1 MGFENG
7 PLKRSMPKEKK
18 EITRRTFL
26 KGATLAAISLW
37 AGKRIKNFF
46 DNHNQL
52 ENFEK
57 GENETRKNDYQNE
70 KDAKIKPKR
79 LEFEKNGKE
88 AAVAKEKARE
98 TLKIFQQKYEE
109 LSRKGEQFWPSKV
122 FTSDFFITIQLIES
136 EYNPKAESSVGA
148 FGIMQNMPVSVE
160 DIARYLTVLN
170 RQKVIVYQGPDQKE
184 IKENIES
191 IKQVAKENA
200 NWGRVLGKL
209 YCIVLFACYKIG
221 QEEYRQKDYEAT
233 QKKIFPAYNF
243 GHSVW
248 NKKWKDWPTE
258 TKNYYFRADAYLK
271 RLKNIRSK
279 IKAKGIVSRHDYVV
293 MLIARQQGRL
303 RKESRE
309 KLNDSLIEK
318 QIEKVKQ
325 AEKKK
330 GAPLTDGEIRALLV

>member
-7 PLKRSMPKEKK
+7 PLKRSIPKEKK

-26 KGATLAAISLW
+26 KGAALAAISLW
-37 AGKRIKNFF
+37 AGKGIKKFF

-52 ENFEK
+52 ENFER
-57 GENETRKNDYQNE
+57 GENE
-70 KDAKIKPKR
+70 KDLKIKLQRP
-79 LEFEKNGKE
+79 EFEENGKE
-88 AAVAKEKARE
+88 VTISKERARE

-136 EYNPKAESSVGA
+136 EYNPKAESSAGA

-160 DIARYLTVLN
+160 DIVRYLTILN

-191 IKQVAKENA
+191 IKQVVKENA

-209 YCIVLFACYKIG
+209 YCIVLFACYEIG
-221 QEEYRQKDYEAT
+221 QEEYRRKDYEAA

-243 GHSVW
+243 GHSIW
-248 NKKWKDWPTE
+248 NKKWKDWPAE
-258 TKNYYFRADAYLK
+258 TKNYYFQAIAYLK
-271 RLKNIRSK
+271 RLKNIRAK
-279 IKAKGIVSRHDYVV
+279 IKARGIVSRHDYVV
-293 MLIARQQGRL
+293 MLIARQQGRP
-303 RKESRE
+303 REESHE
-309 KLNDSLIEK
+309 KLEDSFVEK

-330 GAPLTDGEIRALLV
+330 GAPLTDREIRALFI